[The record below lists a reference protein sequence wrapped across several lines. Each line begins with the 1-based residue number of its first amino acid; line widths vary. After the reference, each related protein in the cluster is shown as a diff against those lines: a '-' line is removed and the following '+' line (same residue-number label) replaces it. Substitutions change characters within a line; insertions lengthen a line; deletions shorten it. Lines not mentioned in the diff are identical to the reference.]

1 MQEINKD
8 RWKIN
13 KIGLINY
20 WWYDEEEFNFE
31 DGRMIL
37 RGTNGSRKKCY
48 NAKLYTTF
56 VRW

>member
-1 MQEINKD
+1 MQELSKE

-37 RGTNGSRKKCY
+37 RGTNGSRKKCNY
-48 NAKLYTTF
+48 AKFYSIIT
-56 VRW
+56 